1 MRGNGPDYSSYSQ
14 QRIRDRQ
21 MVEAYAA
28 WVDNLVTEYF
38 WQGWMISFM
47 FEELYLSEAA
57 TKAVMQQEVVGFA
70 KKLSTRFHRK
80 PTSAAAYKVIPR
92 LIGCPDYPVFKHEKE
107 GHRLSAPNAGLHYNV
122 FLIHPI
128 IAYSRACRLRV
139 PLDQHVEENKLTY
152 CNSKS
157 RIDRIHLEPIFR
169 TPRKAADYILKDLG
183 NGRIKMDDILLL
195 PQAISERS

>member
-1 MRGNGPDYSSYSQ
+1 MTENEHRYSSYSR

-47 FEELYLSEAA
+47 FEELHLSEAA

-70 KKLSTRFHRK
+70 KKLSSGSHRK

-92 LIGCPDYPVFKHEKE
+92 LIGCPNYPVFKHEKE
-107 GHRLSAPNAGLHYNV
+107 GHRLGAPNAGLHYNV
-122 FLIHPI
+122 FLIHSI
-128 IAYSRACRLRV
+128 MAYTRACRLRG

-157 RIDRIHLEPIFR
+157 RIDQIHLEPV
-169 TPRKAADYILKDLG
+169 Y
-183 NGRIKMDDILLL
+183 
-195 PQAISERS
+195 